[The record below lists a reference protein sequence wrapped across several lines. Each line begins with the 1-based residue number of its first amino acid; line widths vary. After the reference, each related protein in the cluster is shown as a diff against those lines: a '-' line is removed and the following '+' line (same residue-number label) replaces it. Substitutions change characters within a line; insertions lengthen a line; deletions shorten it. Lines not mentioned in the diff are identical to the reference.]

1 MTQDLTKLREE
12 SLQVMTELEGAALLR
27 LKEPGI
33 TPQEKKDLRRSIR
46 VAHRNMEKLR

>member
-12 SLQVMTELEGAALLR
+12 SLQVMAELEEAALLR
-27 LKEPGI
+27 LKEPGL
-33 TPQEKKDLRRSIR
+33 TPQEKKELRRSIR

>member
-12 SLQVMTELEGAALLR
+12 SLRVMTELEEAALLR

-33 TPQEKKDLRRSIR
+33 TLQEKKELRRSIR
-46 VAHRNMEKLR
+46 VAHRRMEKLR